1 MIFDKMENI
10 SAHFDEVPLLKEV
23 AAFVAEFEEKDLPDG
38 RYTIDGERVFAM
50 VQSYRTKPQTDDNH
64 FEAHRKYMD
73 LQYIV
78 RGVEKI
84 RWAKLDRVTLVEEQ
98 YSSGGDIA
106 FYDGNAMLDFTLTAG
121 SFLLLAPQDAHM
133 PGLSAEKDVNVRK
146 IVFKIQA
153 DA

>member
-10 SAHFDEVPLLKEV
+10 SAHFDEVPLLKQV
-23 AAFVAEFEEKDLPDG
+23 AAFMKEFEAKDLPDG
-38 RYTIDGERVFAM
+38 QYTIDGARVFANI
-50 VQSYRTKPQTDDNH
+50 QSYRTAPQTAENH
-64 FEAHRKYMD
+64 FEAHKKYMD
-73 LQYIV
+73 VQYIV

-84 RWAKLDRVTLVEEQ
+84 RWARLDRVTMVEER

-106 FYDGNAMLDFTLTAG
+106 FYDGDAMLNFTLTAG
-121 SFLLLAPQDAHM
+121 TFLLLAPQDAHM

-146 IVFKIQA
+146 IVFKIQV